1 MYKRFIILIFGIL
14 SLSATVYAQSF
25 QTVRGTVKEQ
35 NGNRPIPY
43 ATIVLSGNDHT
54 MGCTT
59 DSLGNFVLSRVP
71 IGRYDIHVSFIGY
84 EPVIIKELLV
94 SGGKETFIEVE
105 MIESQTVL
113 EEIVVHPRIN
123 KQEPINN
130 MALGGRMLS
139 VEEAGRYAGAA
150 DDPARLVSSFA
161 GVTQSVGNN
170 GIVVRGNAPKFLQW
184 RMEGVEIPNPN
195 HFADVTSFGGGGF
208 TALSNQ
214 VLGNSDF
221 FTGAFPAEFSNALSG
236 VFDMYIRRGSNTS
249 HEHAVQIGSLGV
261 EAASEGPF
269 KKGYEGSYL
278 FNYRYSTLSLLSFM
292 LPEDADGTNY
302 QDLSFNIFLPAGQAG
317 IFSIWG
323 VGLIDHSGTTPEPD
337 RNKWKYEQDKQNQD
351 VKQYM
356 GAVGIKHK
364 IYVGEDASIQSTFA
378 TTINN
383 IDMHTELLGN
393 DDRLLPK
400 NIVRNTYLNF
410 IALSDFQK
418 RFGRIHTNRTG
429 IRWTGLRYDLTFADA
444 AGHIGDLVEIAD
456 ESGFSSLVNIYS
468 ESMLTLG
475 NKVKMNIGITGQWFT
490 LNDRYTIEPRL
501 SVKWKFAPR
510 QSLSFAYGM
519 HSRLEMLNY
528 YFTKDEN
535 SRMINKDLDFTK
547 AHHVSLGYDL
557 SPGENLHLRIEP
569 YFQWLYDVPVIP
581 GSTFAMLNL
590 QGNEDWFISDQLIN
604 AGNAINYGIDITFE
618 KYMSRGFYYMA
629 TASLYDSKYRTSD
642 KGTWYDSRYNRH
654 FAVNLLTGKKWMLG
668 KNKQNMLGASGKVT
682 VQGGDRYS
690 PIDAEK
696 SLLQQEAIYNERN
709 PYSCRFAPM
718 VLAHLTISYR
728 INRKKVSHE
737 FAAKLIN
744 VTGYKDYYGHRYNFR
759 DHTVEAEREANILPN
774 ISYKINF

>member
-1 MYKRFIILIFGIL
+1 M
-14 SLSATVYAQSF
+14 
-25 QTVRGTVKEQ
+25 
-35 NGNRPIPY
+35 
-43 ATIVLSGNDHT
+43 
-54 MGCTT
+54 
-59 DSLGNFVLSRVP
+59 
-71 IGRYDIHVSFIGY
+71 
-84 EPVIIKELLV
+84 
-94 SGGKETFIEVE
+94 
-105 MIESQTVL
+105 
-113 EEIVVHPRIN
+113 
-123 KQEPINN
+123 
-130 MALGGRMLS
+130 
-139 VEEAGRYAGAA
+139 
-150 DDPARLVSSFA
+150 
-161 GVTQSVGNN
+161 
-170 GIVVRGNAPKFLQW
+170 
-184 RMEGVEIPNPN
+184 
-195 HFADVTSFGGGGF
+195 
-208 TALSNQ
+208 
-214 VLGNSDF
+214 
-221 FTGAFPAEFSNALSG
+221 
-236 VFDMYIRRGSNTS
+236 
-249 HEHAVQIGSLGV
+249 
-261 EAASEGPF
+261 
-269 KKGYEGSYL
+269 
-278 FNYRYSTLSLLSFM
+278 
-292 LPEDADGTNY
+292 
-302 QDLSFNIFLPAGQAG
+302 
-317 IFSIWG
+317 
-323 VGLIDHSGTTPEPD
+323 
-337 RNKWKYEQDKQNQD
+337 
-351 VKQYM
+351 
-356 GAVGIKHK
+356 
-364 IYVGEDASIQSTFA
+364 
-378 TTINN
+378 
-383 IDMHTELLGN
+383 
-393 DDRLLPK
+393 
-400 NIVRNTYLNF
+400 
-410 IALSDFQK
+410 
-418 RFGRIHTNRTG
+418 
-429 IRWTGLRYDLTFADA
+429 TFADA

-654 FAVNLLTGKKWMLG
+654 FAVNLLTGKEWMLG

>member
-1 MYKRFIILIFGIL
+1 MHDRFF
-14 SLSATVYAQSF
+14 
-25 QTVRGTVKEQ
+25 R
-35 NGNRPIPY
+35 
-43 ATIVLSGNDHT
+43 
-54 MGCTT
+54 
-59 DSLGNFVLSRVP
+59 NFVLSRVP

-364 IYVGEDASIQSTFA
+364 FTWEKMLQF
-378 TTINN
+378 NP
-383 IDMHTELLGN
+383 H
-393 DDRLLPK
+393 LPQP
-400 NIVRNTYLNF
+400 
-410 IALSDFQK
+410 S
-418 RFGRIHTNRTG
+418 
-429 IRWTGLRYDLTFADA
+429 
-444 AGHIGDLVEIAD
+444 
-456 ESGFSSLVNIYS
+456 
-468 ESMLTLG
+468 
-475 NKVKMNIGITGQWFT
+475 
-490 LNDRYTIEPRL
+490 
-501 SVKWKFAPR
+501 
-510 QSLSFAYGM
+510 
-519 HSRLEMLNY
+519 
-528 YFTKDEN
+528 
-535 SRMINKDLDFTK
+535 
-547 AHHVSLGYDL
+547 
-557 SPGENLHLRIEP
+557 
-569 YFQWLYDVPVIP
+569 
-581 GSTFAMLNL
+581 
-590 QGNEDWFISDQLIN
+590 
-604 AGNAINYGIDITFE
+604 
-618 KYMSRGFYYMA
+618 
-629 TASLYDSKYRTSD
+629 
-642 KGTWYDSRYNRH
+642 
-654 FAVNLLTGKKWMLG
+654 
-668 KNKQNMLGASGKVT
+668 
-682 VQGGDRYS
+682 
-690 PIDAEK
+690 
-696 SLLQQEAIYNERN
+696 
-709 PYSCRFAPM
+709 
-718 VLAHLTISYR
+718 TISICIPNY
-728 INRKKVSHE
+728 S
-737 FAAKLIN
+737 
-744 VTGYKDYYGHRYNFR
+744 VTMTACYPR
-759 DHTVEAEREANILPN
+759 T
-774 ISYKINF
+774 